1 MDDAQN
7 GNIAA
12 TGAVL
17 RCGSEVRDMRKTSE
31 SATRR
36 RFGQAARHSLAADTT
51 SPEFSL
57 AHLTLLRCAPPELT
71 EIAAR
76 AGYEYVSFRPISLG
90 LATEPT
96 YPLAS
101 DRSLLARTKA
111 ALRAT
116 GMKLLDIELA
126 RIYPGVDV
134 AEYLPALEVAA
145 ELGGRHVLSS
155 IWCTDMSFA
164 RDRFAQLCELA
175 RPLDLTV
182 DLEFVTFAGVRTL
195 NEAAGIV
202 AASGCG
208 NAGICVDTL
217 HFDRS
222 ACRLQ
227 DIDRLP
233 PHWFHYAQVCDAPED
248 WSHEEQDLKRVAR
261 EARLFLGEGGIDV
274 RGILEHLPRIPYS
287 LELPNA
293 RLLSDLGPLEFARR
307 CLDTARRY
315 LSLHPQ
321 APAPPIGLELGT
333 RSLPQG

>member
-1 MDDAQN
+1 M
-7 GNIAA
+7 
-12 TGAVL
+12 L
-17 RCGSEVRDMRKTSE
+17 
-31 SATRR
+31 
-36 RFGQAARHSLAADTT
+36 
-51 SPEFSL
+51 
-57 AHLTLLRCAPPELT
+57 
-71 EIAAR
+71 
-76 AGYEYVSFRPISLG
+76 FRS

-101 DRSLLARTKA
+101 DRPLLARTKA

-116 GMKLLDIELA
+116 GLKLLDIELA

-134 AEYLPALEVAA
+134 TEYLPALEVAA

-155 IWCTDMSFA
+155 VWCEDMDFA

-195 NEAAGIV
+195 NGAAGIV

-222 ACRLQ
+222 GCKLQ

-233 PHWFHYAQVCDAPED
+233 PGWFHYAQVCDAPDD

-261 EARLFLGEGGIDV
+261 EERLFLGEGAIDV

-315 LSLHPQ
+315 LSLHPR
-321 APAPPIGLELGT
+321 APASLISRELGT
-333 RSLPQG
+333 RPFPQG